1 MYVVLLDI
9 FTVYET
15 VKIDKTVVGDCG
27 KTKFIA
33 TAVLLPLKWL
43 L

>member
-1 MYVVLLDI
+1 MLFFL
-9 FTVYET
+9 TVYET

-33 TAVLLPLKWL
+33 TAVLLLLKWL